1 MSLTA
6 GALSQVSVSANGAVL
21 SSAVATSGTAPYT
34 YQWYRSTASGFSPG
48 PSNILSGATSL
59 SLTDSGLIPNSTYY
73 YKVVVTDSAAPAA
86 TATSSQLAVTTTATS
101 IAQNAFAMS
110 PIVGMVDMPYNYNT
124 KSALIDVSAGS
135 AVYYPGQAMKIVAS
149 TAGGPPRLIAC
160 SADSDEVFGFI
171 NYNIKNQSFV
181 VGQACEVSQAGN
193 VIWLY
198 ASEAIT
204 QGARV
209 CLDSSQVGAVQAAGH
224 TGKNVVGWALDGAA
238 AMGALIRVQLLCPS
252 FATA

>member
-21 SSAVATSGTAPYT
+21 SSAAATSGTAPYA
-34 YQWYRSTASGFSPG
+34 YQWYRSTSSGFSPG
-48 PSNILSGATSL
+48 PGNIISGATSL

-86 TATSSQLAVTTTATS
+86 TATSSQLAVTTTPTQLS
-101 IAQNAFAMS
+101 QNQFNQT
-110 PIVGMVDMPYNYNT
+110 PIVGMVDLPYNPNT
-124 KSALIDVSAGS
+124 KSVLIDVSAGP
-135 AVYYPGQAMKIVAS
+135 AVYTPGQAVKVVPS
-149 TAGGPPRLIAC
+149 NAGGPPRVVAV

-171 NYNIKNQSFV
+171 NFNIKNQSFG
-181 VGQACEVSQAGN
+181 VGQAAEVSQAGN

-204 QGARV
+204 QGTRV

-224 TGKNVVGWALDGAA
+224 TGKDVVGWAYDGAA
-238 AMGALIRVQLLCPS
+238 AMGALIRVQLTCPS
-252 FATA
+252 FVTA